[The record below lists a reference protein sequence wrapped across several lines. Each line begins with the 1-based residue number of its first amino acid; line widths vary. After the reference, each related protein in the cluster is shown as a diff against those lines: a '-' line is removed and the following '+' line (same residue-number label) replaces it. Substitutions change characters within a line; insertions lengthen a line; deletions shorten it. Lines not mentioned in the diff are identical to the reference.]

1 MELKIRY
8 SPSIKS
14 SFTFLLNKNLY
25 SFVYINKKINE
36 KSINKILIKEI
47 AEPKTIET
55 GIKENSKKK

>member
-8 SPSIKS
+8 NPSIKS

-36 KSINKILIKEI
+36 KSINRILIKEI
-47 AEPKTIET
+47 VEPKTIET